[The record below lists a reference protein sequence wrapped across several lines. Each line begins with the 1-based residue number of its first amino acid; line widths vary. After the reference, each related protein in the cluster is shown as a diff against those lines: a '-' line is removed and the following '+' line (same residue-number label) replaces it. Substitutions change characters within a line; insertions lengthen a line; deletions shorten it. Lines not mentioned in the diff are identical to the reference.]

1 MVMGVREM
9 DRFLEQW
16 EIGVKDVH
24 RRLILAPTPRER
36 ALRQAQGLVRHLA
49 AGPRLD
55 RLGHGGGTGTG
66 PTHNWPPFDKLRRAS
81 AFGEGGP
88 APRYSSR
95 PVVPPALGETQ
106 QAELKAAVQ
115 ELPEQAGIELANWS
129 LRQAQEEGGAA
140 VCLGT
145 VRHRVEPQLQLFDP
159 VSSTG

>member
-1 MVMGVREM
+1 MGVREM

-16 EIGVKDVH
+16 EMGVEDVH

-36 ALRQAQGLVRHLA
+36 TLRQAQGLARRLA

-55 RLGHGGGTGTG
+55 RLGHGRGVGTG
-66 PTHNWPPFDKLRRAS
+66 PPHNWPAGRRLRRGRACS
-81 AFGEGGP
+81 LDIRADRWF
-88 APRYSSR
+88 
-95 PVVPPALGETQ
+95 PPALGETQ

-115 ELPEQAGIELANWS
+115 ELPERAGIELANWS
-129 LRQAQEEGGAA
+129 LRQAQKEGGAA

-145 VRHRVEPQLQLFDP
+145 VRHRVEPQQLFDP